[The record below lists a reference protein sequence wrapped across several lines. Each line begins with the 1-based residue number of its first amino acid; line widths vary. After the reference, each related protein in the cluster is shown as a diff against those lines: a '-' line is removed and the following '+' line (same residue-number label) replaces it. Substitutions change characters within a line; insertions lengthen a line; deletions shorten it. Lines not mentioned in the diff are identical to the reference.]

1 MQLVLLIIGVFIYI
15 PFIKIMDV
23 QYMNEERQAADAEL
37 EAITEEMLSFDNL

>member
-1 MQLVLLIIGVFIYI
+1 
-15 PFIKIMDV
+15 MDV